1 MNIAILVHSLQ
12 DGGMEH
18 VAAQMSEMLSGAG
31 HEVYMIVSGFDRG
44 KAYAHTGK
52 IVVEPFRFGKMGQS
66 LKREIEMMFYN
77 AFLAAKV
84 KIRYKIDVTIS
95 FAPEMNMVNMFSGIR
110 DKKILTIHNCL
121 SESQELGTLYSKR
134 ITYKI
139 YNYSYKVVTVSRWCR
154 KDMIQNYGVKKNK
167 VGVIYNPVRNDGI
180 QDINL
185 KKENVIL
192 VVGRLQDEKQQW
204 HIIRAFK
211 RVLDEMQDA
220 KLIIAGKG
228 ENRKYLQR
236 LCIDSG
242 ISDRVFFKGFVKEI
256 DNLYQ
261 QAKCVVISSA
271 SESFSCAA
279 VEAMSKGVPVVAAD
293 CPGGIKEVITGK
305 QGCGSKIN
313 RLTIVKGGAITPR
326 LDGIKYG
333 ADEPVTEAECELAK
347 GMIYF
352 LKNEEKYLEIARNC
366 IEISKLFD
374 EDVIKKKWLKL
385 LGNINNVEEEK

>member
-1 MNIAILVHSLQ
+1 MNIAILVHSIQ

-31 HEVYMIVSGFDRG
+31 HKVYIIVSGFDRG
-44 KAYAHTGK
+44 KAYAYTGK
-52 IVVEPFRFGKMGQS
+52 IVVEPFHLLKTGQS
-66 LKREIEMMFYN
+66 LGKDIEMMFYN
-77 AFLAAKV
+77 VYLAAKV
-84 KIRYKIDVTIS
+84 KKRYKIDATIS

-121 SESQELGTLYSKR
+121 SESHELGRLYNKR

-167 VGVIYNPVRNDGI
+167 VEVIYNPVRNDGVLG
-180 QDINL
+180 INI
-185 KKENVIL
+185 KKENVVLI
-192 VVGRLQDEKQQW
+192 VGRLQDEKQQW

-211 RVLDEMQDA
+211 MVLDEIQDA

-228 ENRKYLQR
+228 ENMKYLQK

-242 ISDRVFFKGFVKEI
+242 MSDRVFFKGFVKEI
-256 DNLYQ
+256 DKLYQ

-305 QGCGSKIN
+305 QECNLKIN
-313 RLTIVKGGAITPR
+313 QLTIVKGGVITPR

-352 LKNEEKYLEIARNC
+352 LKNEEKYLEIASNC
-366 IEISKLFD
+366 IEIGKLFN
-374 EDVIKKKWLKL
+374 EDVIKKKWLNL
-385 LGNINNVEEEK
+385 LENMEK